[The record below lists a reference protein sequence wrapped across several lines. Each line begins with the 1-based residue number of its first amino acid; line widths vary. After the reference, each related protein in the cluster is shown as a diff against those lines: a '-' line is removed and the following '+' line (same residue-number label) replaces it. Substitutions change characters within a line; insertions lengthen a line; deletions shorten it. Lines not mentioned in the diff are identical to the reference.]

1 MTQHSSVGQGYW
13 SGSRAKKHR
22 AVIVMVSLLLRAVR
36 CTGLLS
42 AAKKKKKELGVN
54 GLSEFIRG

>member
-22 AVIVMVSLLLRAVR
+22 AVIVTVSLLQRAIG

-42 AAKKKKKELGVN
+42 AAKKDLEVN
-54 GLSEFIRG
+54 GLSEFVRG